1 MFDYPIQKAK
11 KCKKTLECVFS
22 SGLCY
27 TYAIGMMKSYTTY
40 HIGERYSTY
49 LRKHFWKKY
58 IAWMQKSNSYD
69 FPAYGAYIVR
79 EEE

>member
-1 MFDYPIQKAK
+1 MKEGYRNPTGFRRWVKVAK
-11 KCKKTLECVFS
+11 S

-58 IAWMQKSNSYD
+58 IAWMQKTNLYD
-69 FPAYGAYIVR
+69 FSAYGAYIVR